1 MTTTTLDLTQA
12 LLTAV
17 ADTPGLATANLI
29 DTAGE
34 PDSARLPAATLM
46 PLECAL
52 PSQDDLDRLTR
63 VRLELALWRRDADRQ
78 SNMLALAGLADA
90 VTDSLLAD
98 PSQGGLALAGPG
110 GAATEVS
117 HAGSRKSAPPLAN
130 LVLHIDCWVLPAGGR
145 APLPADQQV
154 LIDGQ
159 SLVGSGPHALTVGEP
174 ERRRLDRQFSGLD
187 GRVVIDLGDSP
198 RTLTLTGRLVAANSD
213 SLLEQIAA
221 ISVLNGGGGLHTIV
235 APAGTFGEVRLDH
248 VRWGRLLN
256 AGASSDAMI
265 GYEIVMTA
273 MGA

>member
-1 MTTTTLDLTQA
+1 MTTATLDLTQA

-17 ADTPGLATANLI
+17 AATPGLAAASLV
-29 DTAGE
+29 DVPGE
-34 PDSARLPAATLM
+34 PDSARLPAAMLL

-63 VRLELALWRRDADRQ
+63 VRLELALWRRDPDRQ
-78 SNMLALAGLADA
+78 ANRLALARLADA

-117 HAGSRKSAPPLAN
+117 HAGSRKSSPPLAN
-130 LVLHIDCWVLPAGGR
+130 LVLHVDCWVLPAGGR

-154 LIDGQ
+154 LIDSQ
-159 SLVGSGPHALTVGEP
+159 SLVASGPHALAVGEP

-187 GRVVIDLGDSP
+187 GRVAIDLGDSP
-198 RTLTLTGRLVAANSD
+198 RTLTLTGRLVASNRST
-213 SLLEQIAA
+213 LLTKMAA
-221 ISVLNGGGGLHTIV
+221 IVALNTSPLHTIA
-235 APAGTFGEVRLDH
+235 APAGTFADVRIDRI
-248 VRWGRLLN
+248 RWGRLLN
-256 AGASSDAMI
+256 AGASRAACI
-265 GYEIVMTA
+265 GYEIAMTQ